1 MMRITQDF
9 LNHLSPVELSFI
21 RTGIDKLYKEKVTP
35 DTTNYENIESHV
47 QRCPHCGSVHF
58 VKNGFNP
65 KHRQK
70 YRCKDCRS
78 VFMATTGTMFTH
90 SRTSFNTW
98 STFIP
103 CELNGLTLEQQ
114 TVATELSIVTCFNM
128 RHKLYKAISKVQ
140 ENVVLSGDAELD
152 PSYTSIN
159 LEGTS
164 HHKICIVA
172 AIDEHDNML
181 FKIGGLGRESFQIL
195 NQYRKHFS
203 DSTKIISDDSHSIQ
217 TFVSKNGFRSD
228 VIPSGAYVS
237 PNGNTVSSVN
247 ELHAEAKNLIRQKH
261 GVSTR
266 HLQGYLDWIVFKKKL
281 KYTLDMRKW
290 RSETY
295 MESMMEQ
302 IPFICRDIVKLPM
315 PIDLYTAYGEYH
327 YGIFSNIN

>member
-1 MMRITQDF
+1 MRITQDF

-70 YRCKDCRS
+70 FRCKDCRA

-140 ENVVLSGDAELD
+140 ENAVLSGDAELD

-247 ELHAEAKNLIRQKH
+247 ELHADAKNLVRQKH

>member
-1 MMRITQDF
+1 MVRITQDF

-70 YRCKDCRS
+70 YRCKDCS
-78 VFMATTGTMFTH
+78 AVFMATTGTMFTH

-98 STFIP
+98 STFIAG
-103 CELNGLTLEQQ
+103 ELNGLTLEQQ

-140 ENVVLSGDAELD
+140 ENAVLSGDVELD

-159 LEGTS
+159 LKGTEPANMPRMSKHRGKHKATPYFHHIPGTS

-172 AIDEHDNML
+172 AIDEHDQML
-181 FKIGGLGRESFQIL
+181 FKIGGLGRESFKIL

-203 DSTKIISDDSHSIQ
+203 KHTKIISDDSHSIQ
-217 TFVSKNGFRSD
+217 TFVSENGFESD
-228 VIPSGAYVS
+228 IIPSGAYV
-237 PNGNTVSSVN
+237 
-247 ELHAEAKNLIRQKH
+247 
-261 GVSTR
+261 
-266 HLQGYLDWIVFKKKL
+266 
-281 KYTLDMRKW
+281 
-290 RSETY
+290 
-295 MESMMEQ
+295 
-302 IPFICRDIVKLPM
+302 
-315 PIDLYTAYGEYH
+315 
-327 YGIFSNIN
+327 